1 MSQGYYSKALT
12 AYRIVQIVR
21 QELNDIPELSLHDYN
36 NVDVSKEIEICKE
49 NRHDIFV
56 EDKCLNFE
64 P

>member
-36 NVDVSKEIEICKE
+36 NVDVSKEIEICKKI
-49 NRHDIFV
+49 DMTF
-56 EDKCLNFE
+56 L
-64 P
+64 